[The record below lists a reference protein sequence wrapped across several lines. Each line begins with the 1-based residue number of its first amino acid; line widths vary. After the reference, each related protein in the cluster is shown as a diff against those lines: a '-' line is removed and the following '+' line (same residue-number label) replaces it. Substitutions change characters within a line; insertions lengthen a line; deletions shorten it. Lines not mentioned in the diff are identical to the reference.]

1 MAILLF
7 AIWLQGAFHQYVWAL
22 MFLGL
27 IGLTSWNSFWQ
38 AIKAGAAGVM
48 LSMVRILPPAM
59 MLGQYDDDFLGG
71 YPTVWDFVRSMITI
85 VFPADSIEAPRSML
99 NSLAWWEFDLY
110 LGILGAAFLLWFGL
124 GRWLK
129 NKRSETGYPALLLPV
144 AILFIF
150 SIGRV
155 YRLVRLIPIPLLA
168 GERASIRM
176 VIFPVVTLLI
186 LAAIEFQSWLCERE
200 FPPILQVGVLGG
212 IFLIGHDLW
221 QYLKVWQ
228 VTNAVN
234 AFDVARVDLSLKV
247 VGNHPDPAYT
257 TMLAIGAAVS
267 ALTLATLI
275 ALWARES
282 RAVSK

>member
-1 MAILLF
+1 MISSA
-7 AIWLQGAFHQYVWAL
+7 ATPPCG
-22 MFLGL
+22 
-27 IGLTSWNSFWQ
+27 TSFR
-38 AIKAGAAGVM
+38 
-48 LSMVRILPPAM
+48 SMV
-59 MLGQYDDDFLGG
+59 
-71 YPTVWDFVRSMITI
+71 TI
-85 VFPADSIEAPRSML
+85 VFPADSIEVPRSML

-186 LAAIEFQSWLCERE
+186 LAAIEFQAWLSERKRS
-200 FPPILQVGVLGG
+200 PILQVSILGG

-221 QYLKVWQ
+221 QHLKVWQ
-228 VTNAVN
+228 VTNAVS
-234 AFDVARVDLSLKV
+234 AFDVARVDLALKV
-247 VGNHPDPAYT
+247 VGNHPDPEYT
-257 TMLAIGAAVS
+257 TMLAVGAAVS
-267 ALTLATLI
+267 ALTLAALI
-275 ALWARES
+275 VLWVREK
-282 RAVSK
+282 RTTRE